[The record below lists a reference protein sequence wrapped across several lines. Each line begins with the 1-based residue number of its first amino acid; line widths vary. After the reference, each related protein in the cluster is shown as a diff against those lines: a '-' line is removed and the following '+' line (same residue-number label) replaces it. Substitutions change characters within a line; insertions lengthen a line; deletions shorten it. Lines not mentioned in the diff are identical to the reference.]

1 MKKMLTNTM
10 QIIPKGKITV
20 DMPETKQTLS

>member
-1 MKKMLTNTM
+1 MKKILTNTM